1 MPGLSGQAAP
11 ARCPTGSAN
20 AFEPLEV
27 TTRMTQRRSRLWPFR
42 GRATEQSPAAR
53 RAHAEAAATADRRPP
68 LVLVDGRMAKRRQT
82 GIGTY
87 IHELRHVMETKPAT
101 DLRVEWV
108 FGPPGLPRMGRLTS
122 WGNLM
127 IDMAWLHVF
136 LPLTAWRRRAALL
149 HAPVNW
155 APWWSSCPTVV
166 TIHDLSWERVPEA
179 FPENFRKYAR
189 TFARRSVKRAARVIA
204 VSESTSH
211 DLQALYGV
219 PPERIRVVPN
229 GVHPD
234 TRPPGP
240 REPIV
245 LSVGIREPRK
255 RIGALVE
262 GHALY
267 WASAPQDPPP
277 CRLILVGGPGG
288 DEERVQAAAGPGCE
302 IRGFVRREEL
312 LDLYRRATLLAYP
325 SSYEGFG
332 LPVVEAMAAGC
343 PVLCAR
349 NSSLIEIGGRSAI
362 FLDDVSPEGIA
373 KALSEALADREALL
387 ARGQAGREEA
397 SRYSWPASATATRDV
412 YRQAMRR

>member
-1 MPGLSGQAAP
+1 VADAGLSHAADN
-11 ARCPTGSAN
+11 GS
-20 AFEPLEV
+20 
-27 TTRMTQRRSRLWPFR
+27 
-42 GRATEQSPAAR
+42 GR
-53 RAHAEAAATADRRPP
+53 HLP

-87 IHELRHVMETKPAT
+87 IAELRHVMETKPAS
-101 DLRVEWV
+101 DLRIEWV
-108 FGPPGLPRMGRLTS
+108 YGPPGLPRLGRLTS
-122 WGNLM
+122 WGNLL
-127 IDMAWLHVF
+127 IDMAWLHVL
-136 LPLTAWRRRAALL
+136 LPLIAWRRGAELL

-155 APWWSSCPTVV
+155 GPWWSRCPTVV

-179 FPENFRKYAR
+179 FPENFRRYAR
-189 TFARRSVKRAARVIA
+189 IFARRSVKRAARVIA

-211 DLQALYGV
+211 DLQELYRV

-234 TRPPGP
+234 TRPSGP

-255 RIGALVE
+255 RIGVLVE

-267 WASAPQDPPP
+267 MASAPPDPPP
-277 CRLILVGGPGG
+277 CRLVVVGGPGG
-288 DEERVQAAAGPGCE
+288 DEERVRAAAGAECE

-332 LPVVEAMAAGC
+332 LPVVEAMAHGC

-349 NSSLIEIGGRSAI
+349 NSSLIEIGGRSAL

-373 KALSEALADREALL
+373 AALGEALADRDALA
-387 ARGQAGREEA
+387 ARGEAGRDQA
-397 SRYSWPASATATRDV
+397 ARYSWPASATATRDV
-412 YRQAMRR
+412 YRQALRR